1 MNLLEEFKKNPGFV
15 YRIGTD
21 YYYIG
26 KWICKPCTDEA
37 VTDCHA
43 MYEMC
48 IQAKEQAN
56 AALYFQK
63 LRAYSEFALDIPY
76 NPAKILQYQTAL
88 VEALSDADI
97 QSLTDRASIL
107 ITSRSV
113 GYTYRHNP
121 LTSSSGCARS
131 GIITGIIPAAEAERI
146 PAGASSSAIL
156 CTGSMPI
163 ASHALR

>member
-1 MNLLEEFKKNPGFV
+1 MENTKMNLLEEFKKNPGFV

-56 AALYFQK
+56 AALYF
-63 LRAYSEFALDIPY
+63 
-76 NPAKILQYQTAL
+76 
-88 VEALSDADI
+88 
-97 QSLTDRASIL
+97 
-107 ITSRSV
+107 RSCV
-113 GYTYRHNP
+113 PTVNLP
-121 LTSSSGCARS
+121 
-131 GIITGIIPAAEAERI
+131 
-146 PAGASSSAIL
+146 
-156 CTGSMPI
+156 
-163 ASHALR
+163 

>member
-56 AALYFQK
+56 ATLYFQN
-63 LRAYSEFALDIPY
+63 LRA
-76 NPAKILQYQTAL
+76 
-88 VEALSDADI
+88 I
-97 QSLTDRASIL
+97 QSGENPSGPDRSC
-107 ITSRSV
+107 RS
-113 GYTYRHNP
+113 TFR
-121 LTSSSGCARS
+121 C
-131 GIITGIIPAAEAERI
+131 
-146 PAGASSSAIL
+146 
-156 CTGSMPI
+156 
-163 ASHALR
+163 

>member
-26 KWICKPCTDEA
+26 KWICKPCIDEA

-48 IQAKEQAN
+48 TGAGETVN
-56 AALYFQK
+56 AAFYFQK

-76 NPAKILQYQTAL
+76 NPAKILEDQTAL
-88 VEALSDADI
+88 LDTLSDSDI
-97 QSLTDRASIL
+97 QSLT
-107 ITSRSV
+107 
-113 GYTYRHNP
+113 
-121 LTSSSGCARS
+121 
-131 GIITGIIPAAEAERI
+131 EQ
-146 PAGASSSAIL
+146 
-156 CTGSMPI
+156 
-163 ASHALR
+163 LRYFHDLA

>member
-26 KWICKPCTDEA
+26 KWICKPCTD
-37 VTDCHA
+37 
-43 MYEMC
+43 
-48 IQAKEQAN
+48 

-97 QSLTDRASIL
+97 QSLTDQLRHFHDQAS
-107 ITSRSV
+107 
-113 GYTYRHNP
+113 
-121 LTSSSGCARS
+121 
-131 GIITGIIPAAEAERI
+131 
-146 PAGASSSAIL
+146 
-156 CTGSMPI
+156 
-163 ASHALR
+163 

>member
-88 VEALSDADI
+88 SKHFPMLISSLLPTSFGIFTIKHLNHI
-97 QSLTDRASIL
+97 QKCRI
-107 ITSRSV
+107 
-113 GYTYRHNP
+113 H
-121 LTSSSGCARS
+121 
-131 GIITGIIPAAEAERI
+131 IPA
-146 PAGASSSAIL
+146 
-156 CTGSMPI
+156 
-163 ASHALR
+163 

>member
-76 NPAKILQYQTAL
+76 NPAKILQYQPL
-88 VEALSDADI
+88 LSKHFPMLISSLLPTSFGIFTIKHLNHI
-97 QSLTDRASIL
+97 QKCRI
-107 ITSRSV
+107 
-113 GYTYRHNP
+113 H
-121 LTSSSGCARS
+121 
-131 GIITGIIPAAEAERI
+131 IPA
-146 PAGASSSAIL
+146 
-156 CTGSMPI
+156 
-163 ASHALR
+163 

>member
-1 MNLLEEFKKNPGFV
+1 MDLLEEFKKSPGFV

-26 KWICKPCTDEA
+26 KWICKPCIDEA

-48 IQAKEQAN
+48 LQAGELAN

-76 NPAKILQYQTAL
+76 NPAKILQDQTAL
-88 VEALSDADI
+88 IDALSDTDAK
-97 QSLTDRASIL
+97 SLTEQLQHFHVQAS
-107 ITSRSV
+107 
-113 GYTYRHNP
+113 
-121 LTSSSGCARS
+121 
-131 GIITGIIPAAEAERI
+131 
-146 PAGASSSAIL
+146 
-156 CTGSMPI
+156 
-163 ASHALR
+163 

>member
-63 LRAYSEFALDIPY
+63 LRATVNLPWTFHTIRQRSFSTRPL
-76 NPAKILQYQTAL
+76 
-88 VEALSDADI
+88 LSKRFPMLISSLLSTSFGIFTIKHLNHI
-97 QSLTDRASIL
+97 QKCRI
-107 ITSRSV
+107 
-113 GYTYRHNP
+113 H
-121 LTSSSGCARS
+121 
-131 GIITGIIPAAEAERI
+131 IPA
-146 PAGASSSAIL
+146 
-156 CTGSMPI
+156 
-163 ASHALR
+163 

>member
-48 IQAKEQAN
+48 IQAKEQ
-56 AALYFQK
+56 
-63 LRAYSEFALDIPY
+63 I
-76 NPAKILQYQTAL
+76 QY
-88 VEALSDADI
+88 
-97 QSLTDRASIL
+97 
-107 ITSRSV
+107 
-113 GYTYRHNP
+113 
-121 LTSSSGCARS
+121 
-131 GIITGIIPAAEAERI
+131 
-146 PAGASSSAIL
+146 
-156 CTGSMPI
+156 
-163 ASHALR
+163 

>member
-48 IQAKEQAN
+48 IQ
-56 AALYFQK
+56 

-88 VEALSDADI
+88 VEALSDTDI
-97 QSLTDRASIL
+97 QSLTDQLRHFHDQAS
-107 ITSRSV
+107 
-113 GYTYRHNP
+113 
-121 LTSSSGCARS
+121 
-131 GIITGIIPAAEAERI
+131 
-146 PAGASSSAIL
+146 
-156 CTGSMPI
+156 
-163 ASHALR
+163 

>member
-56 AALYFQK
+56 TALYFQK

-76 NPAKILQYQTAL
+76 NPAKSFRTRPL
-88 VEALSDADI
+88 LSKHFPMLISSLLPTSFDI
-97 QSLTDRASIL
+97 FTIKQLNHIQKCRI
-107 ITSRSV
+107 
-113 GYTYRHNP
+113 H
-121 LTSSSGCARS
+121 
-131 GIITGIIPAAEAERI
+131 IPA
-146 PAGASSSAIL
+146 
-156 CTGSMPI
+156 
-163 ASHALR
+163 

>member
-63 LRAYSEFALDIPY
+63 LRAYSEFPWTFHTIRQRSFSTRPL
-76 NPAKILQYQTAL
+76 
-88 VEALSDADI
+88 LSKHFPMLISSLLPTSFGIFTIKHLNHI
-97 QSLTDRASIL
+97 QKCRI
-107 ITSRSV
+107 
-113 GYTYRHNP
+113 H
-121 LTSSSGCARS
+121 
-131 GIITGIIPAAEAERI
+131 IPA
-146 PAGASSSAIL
+146 
-156 CTGSMPI
+156 
-163 ASHALR
+163 

>member
-1 MNLLEEFKKNPGFV
+1 MENTKNELIRRIQKNPGFV

-56 AALYFQK
+56 TALYFQK
-63 LRAYSEFALDIPY
+63 LRAYSEICPGH
-76 NPAKILQYQTAL
+76 
-88 VEALSDADI
+88 SI
-97 QSLTDRASIL
+97 QSGENPSGPDRSC
-107 ITSRSV
+107 RS
-113 GYTYRHNP
+113 TFR
-121 LTSSSGCARS
+121 C
-131 GIITGIIPAAEAERI
+131 
-146 PAGASSSAIL
+146 
-156 CTGSMPI
+156 
-163 ASHALR
+163 

>member
-48 IQAKEQAN
+48 IPGKRTGKRSPLFSE
-56 AALYFQK
+56 AAC
-63 LRAYSEFALDIPY
+63 
-76 NPAKILQYQTAL
+76 LQ
-88 VEALSDADI
+88 
-97 QSLTDRASIL
+97 
-107 ITSRSV
+107 
-113 GYTYRHNP
+113 
-121 LTSSSGCARS
+121 
-131 GIITGIIPAAEAERI
+131 
-146 PAGASSSAIL
+146 
-156 CTGSMPI
+156 
-163 ASHALR
+163 

>member
-1 MNLLEEFKKNPGFV
+1 MNLLEEFKKSPGFV

-48 IQAKEQAN
+48 IRAKETAN

-76 NPAKILQYQTAL
+76 NPAKILQDQTAL

-97 QSLTDRASIL
+97 QSLTDQL
-107 ITSRSV
+107 
-113 GYTYRHNP
+113 RHFHDQ
-121 LTSSSGCARS
+121 
-131 GIITGIIPAAEAERI
+131 AA
-146 PAGASSSAIL
+146 L
-156 CTGSMPI
+156 
-163 ASHALR
+163 SHPEV

>member
-56 AALYFQK
+56 AALFFQK

-97 QSLTDRASIL
+97 QSLTDQLRHFHDQAS
-107 ITSRSV
+107 
-113 GYTYRHNP
+113 
-121 LTSSSGCARS
+121 
-131 GIITGIIPAAEAERI
+131 
-146 PAGASSSAIL
+146 
-156 CTGSMPI
+156 
-163 ASHALR
+163 